1 MTRDPLAS
9 ISTRATPQS
18 QQADPRQVANNAGG
32 FTFTLDP
39 FAQLRRFLVLG
50 VAGGT
55 YYVKPAELALENAQV
70 VLSLTMTPAT
80 HRQLVDTIV
89 EVSEEGSAPRQ
100 QPALFALAVAASN
113 GEAEGRRYALDQ
125 LARVARTGTHLFQ
138 FTVYVEQFRGHGRQL
153 NRALGEWYLGKSV
166 EDLAYQVVK
175 YRRRLDWTHRDVL
188 RKAKPRRPPNTYWRG
203 ELFDWIVGRPTD
215 LGVGFGHEL
224 LPSDSPLR
232 LVEGF
237 ERAQRTTDPRVA
249 AQLVREYRLSW
260 EMLPDAVINA
270 TQVWEA
276 LLETGVP
283 QTALLRQL
291 PRLTRLGMLTSLSP
305 WTPVVVNQLAD
316 VERLRRARVH
326 PLSVL
331 VALRT
336 YASGRS
342 DRGTSTW
349 LPSRPIVDGLDAAF
363 YAAFGAVQP
372 TGRRLLLALDVSQ
385 SMAGSRIVDTPL
397 TARDASA
404 ALALVTAATESS
416 YEVVGFTSGSGRSG
430 HRAISR
436 RDAAL
441 TPLAISSRQRLDDAL
456 RTVSNLPFGGTDC
469 ALPML
474 YALERNLEVDAFVI
488 YTDNETW
495 AGTIHPHE
503 ALRRYRDRTGI
514 PAKLIVV
521 GMTSTGFTIADPT
534 DAGSLDVVGF
544 DTGTPQLISSF
555 VRGEV

>member
-18 QQADPRQVANNAGG
+18 QQADPRQVANSAGG

-39 FAQLRRFLVLG
+39 LAQLRRFLVLG

-70 VLSLTMTPAT
+70 VLGLTMTPAT

-113 GEAEGRRYALDQ
+113 GEAEGRRYALDR

-153 NRALGEWYLGKSV
+153 NRALGEWYLGRSV

-188 RKAKPRRPPNTYWRG
+188 RKARPKRPPGDVTRG
-203 ELFDWIVGRPTD
+203 ELFDWVVGKTP
-215 LGVGFGHEL
+215 VGL
-224 LPSDSPLR
+224 QLDIPLVTDSPLR

-291 PRLTRLGMLTSLSP
+291 PRLTRLGMLTPLSP
-305 WTPVVVNQLAD
+305 WTSVVVNQLAD

-342 DRGTSTW
+342 DRGSSTW
-349 LPSRPIVDGLDAAF
+349 QPSRPIVDGLDAAF
-363 YAAFGAVQP
+363 YAAFGAVQS

-404 ALALVTAATESS
+404 ALALVTASTESS
-416 YEVVGFTSGSGRSG
+416 YEVVGFTSGTG

-456 RTVSNLPFGGTDC
+456 RTVSHLPFGGTDC

-503 ALRRYRDRTGI
+503 ALRRYRDQTGI

>member
-1 MTRDPLAS
+1 MTRDPLTS
-9 ISTRATPQS
+9 ISTRATPQT
-18 QQADPRQVANNAGG
+18 QRADARQAPNNAGG
-32 FTFTLDP
+32 FSFTLDP

-70 VLSLTMTPAT
+70 VIGLTMTSAT

-89 EVSEEGSAPRQ
+89 EVSEAGSAPRP

-113 GEAEGRRYALDQ
+113 GAAEDRRYALDR

-138 FTVYVEQFRGHGRQL
+138 FVTYVEQFRGHGRQL
-153 NRALGEWYLGKSV
+153 NRALGEWYLSRSV
-166 EDLAYQVVK
+166 EDLTYQVVK
-175 YRRRLDWTHRDVL
+175 YRQREGWSHRDVL
-188 RKAKPRRPPNTYWRG
+188 RKAKPVRPPNTYWRG
-203 ELFDWIVGRPTD
+203 ELFDWIVGRPTE
-215 LGVGFGHEL
+215 LGVGFGDEL
-224 LPSDSPLR
+224 LPADSPLR

-237 ERAQRTTDPRVA
+237 ERARRETDPTRA
-249 AQLVREYRLSW
+249 AALVREYRLSW
-260 EMLPDAVINA
+260 EMLPDAVINT

-276 LLETGVP
+276 LLEVGVP

-291 PRLTRLGMLTSLSP
+291 PRLTRLGMLGPLSSWTS
-305 WTPVVVNQLAD
+305 VVTNQLTDA
-316 VERLRRARVH
+316 ERLRRARVH

-331 VALRT
+331 VAQRT
-336 YASGRS
+336 YASGHG
-342 DRGTSTW
+342 DRGSSRWT
-349 LPSRPIVDGLDAAF
+349 PSRPVVDALDAAF
-363 YAAFGAVQP
+363 YASFGAVAP
-372 TGRRLLLALDVSQ
+372 TGRRLMLALDVSN
-385 SMAGSRIVDTPL
+385 SMTMATVAGSPL
-397 TARDASA
+397 TPRDASA

-416 YEVVGFTSGSGRSG
+416 YEVVGFTSGTGR
-430 HRAISR
+430 RATSR
-436 RDAAL
+436 YEAAL
-441 TPLAISSRQRLDDAL
+441 TPLAISSRQRLDDAV

-474 YALERNLEVDAFVI
+474 YALERNLQVDAFVI

-503 ALRRYRDRTGI
+503 ALRRYRERTGI
-514 PAKLIVV
+514 AAKLIVV
-521 GMTSTGFTIADPT
+521 GMTSTGFTIADPL

-544 DTGTPQLISSF
+544 DAGTPQLISSF